1 MIVRKYIENNLKQ
14 LNKLYFDTNSH
25 KRKLYYSKLAI
36 LELCGWIEESMD
48 NIIEMCANRLLKLQ
62 ATKTHVKKQIIDRN
76 YGFEYKNHFIKMLS
90 SVIGFMNIER
100 LEKKLDASKNALL
113 LSALGTLKNIRN
125 AEAHTHLKGV
135 TRHVDS
141 PSITLKLFSQVFNG
155 LKDIEIKLKL
165 IKC

>member
-1 MIVRKYIENNLKQ
+1 
-14 LNKLYFDTNSH
+14 
-25 KRKLYYSKLAI
+25 
-36 LELCGWIEESMD
+36 
-48 NIIEMCANRLLKLQ
+48 
-62 ATKTHVKKQIIDRN
+62 
-76 YGFEYKNHFIKMLS
+76 MLS

-141 PSITLKLFSQVFNG
+141 PSITLNLFSQVFNG